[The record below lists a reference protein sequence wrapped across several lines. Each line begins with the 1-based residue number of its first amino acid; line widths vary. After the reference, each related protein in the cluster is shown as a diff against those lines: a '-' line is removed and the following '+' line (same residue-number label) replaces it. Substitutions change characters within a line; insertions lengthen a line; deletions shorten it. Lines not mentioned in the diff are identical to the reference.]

1 MEANTNSILR
11 GQQAHSAVLDEI
23 RFNQL
28 NISSRGN
35 DAIVDQ
41 PIWIVPIGRN
51 PEFVGRDSI
60 ITELRKRLKP
70 ISSDFVSKGVL
81 CGLGGVG

>member
-1 MEANTNSILR
+1 M
-11 GQQAHSAVLDEI
+11 LDEI

-28 NISSRGN
+28 NISSSEN
-35 DAIVDQ
+35 DAIVNQ
-41 PIWIVPIGRN
+41 PVWIVPIGRN

-60 ITELRKRLKP
+60 IAEIRKRLEP
-70 ISSDFVSKGVL
+70 DLDFVRKAVL

>member
-1 MEANTNSILR
+1 MEANTNSILAR
-11 GQQAHSAVLDEI
+11 QDVHSAVLDEI

-28 NISSRGN
+28 SIRSSGN
-35 DAIVDQ
+35 DAIVNQ

-60 ITELRKRLKP
+60 IIELRERLEP
-70 ISSDFVSKGVL
+70 ISDFVRKGVL
-81 CGLGGVG
+81 WGLGGVG

>member
-1 MEANTNSILR
+1 MEANTNSILKR
-11 GQQAHSAVLDEI
+11 QDAHSAVLDEI

-28 NISSRGN
+28 NISSSGN
-35 DAIVDQ
+35 DAIINQ
-41 PIWIVPIGRN
+41 PIWIVPFGRN

-60 ITELRKRLKP
+60 ITELRKRLEP
-70 ISSDFVSKGVL
+70 TSDFVRKGVL